1 MFSTIYN
8 SQDMETIQVP
18 INKLIYEDEDINIFM
33 KIYTYNGT
41 LIIKLMFIMPSSR
54 GSSQPRDWTQVS
66 HIAERLSE
74 PPGKPNYKK
83 EYNNAICNNMGGPR

>member
-1 MFSTIYN
+1 MYPNVHNSTIYN

-18 INKLIYEDEDINIFM
+18 INKLTYEDEDINIFM

-66 HIAERLSE
+66 HIAGRLFTVWATRE
-74 PPGKPNYKK
+74 
-83 EYNNAICNNMGGPR
+83 AQL

>member
-1 MFSTIYN
+1 MYPNVHNSTIYN

-18 INKLIYEDEDINIFM
+18 INKLTYEDEDINIFM

-41 LIIKLMFIMPSSR
+41 LTIKLMFIMPSSR

-66 HIAERLSE
+66 HIAGRLFAVWATRE
-74 PPGKPNYKK
+74 
-83 EYNNAICNNMGGPR
+83 AQL